1 MASTRYGRIQHDRY
15 SAINVKFPSPDARQ
29 EFADKFNE
37 YHASHDHDGEVPTF
51 ELITAADTKGYTGG
65 RRPVELEDISI
76 DGYTHSELIE
86 YHEENGLY
94 TLPFYRPPTCCVAPI
109 ISLDGEFVVA
119 DTLER
124 HELSAIFGD
133 MPTDDYQSLLS
144 SVEKDG
150 FMDQHIKILDG
161 KVLDGWH
168 RYRAGREL
176 NLLRKLKFQQWNEKD
191 DGDPQA
197 FVLAR
202 NIERRHLG
210 ASQRAQIVVSFNE
223 RFQKG
228 DIDSQRD
235 GTPNGEPKTREELA
249 KEAGVGTSTIDRAF
263 VVEKEGQSEA
273 VIAGEK
279 TAGEVLK
286 ARDAAKLKKHKKQI
300 LKNMWD
306 TNIQAARDYTGDS
319 DTDLNQYLSL
329 DDLEKGFAEHNES
342 FADAFTSGMKRIDTA
357 TSFKD
362 FQDRAFEVDEHG
374 VAKVSI
380 DDLEKENRAIGFYA
394 GDIRQWQ
401 RPDWSPDTNW
411 ILPLIEAKKV
421 ARGHIAPK
429 PEPKPEPDL
438 ETLREHVKSEMPK
451 WKQRYKESGK
461 KESELVSRASFSAL
475 IHVLRHWDE
484 ASSTPPE
491 EGAATAEELEELLGM
506 LKDDGY
512 AFIFRLRAYIRE
524 TEQPVPDETS
534 PVVPEGEDEDEA
546 EPTEYPLQDAL
557 NEMKAKA
564 EDSKPVPDETLP
576 FVPEDADEDAETEVS
591 EPESDPTFDAAVE
604 DALDSLNSM
613 WDSYDRSEELKDV
626 SRSDFAVAA
635 AKHNGLYVEND
646 YGSGENYLMQR
657 DFALLKNLS
666 KVAEVETWKH
676 RFNSISVDIEMRADW
691 VKALVAECDAPEP
704 EVDEDTSLTEID
716 NLLEVKQFLESLNSQ
731 VETYI
736 DRIQRDEFSLRVF
749 DALHFDA
756 LEENSELTERQQLA
770 ILIDVAHSILVES
783 DSTSF

>member
-306 TNIQAARDYTGDS
+306 TTYRLHGITPV
-319 DTDLNQYLSL
+319 
-329 DDLEKGFAEHNES
+329 
-342 FADAFTSGMKRIDTA
+342 TA
-357 TSFKD
+357 
-362 FQDRAFEVDEHG
+362 
-374 VAKVSI
+374 I
-380 DDLEKENRAIGFYA
+380 
-394 GDIRQWQ
+394 
-401 RPDWSPDTNW
+401 
-411 ILPLIEAKKV
+411 
-421 ARGHIAPK
+421 
-429 PEPKPEPDL
+429 
-438 ETLREHVKSEMPK
+438 
-451 WKQRYKESGK
+451 
-461 KESELVSRASFSAL
+461 
-475 IHVLRHWDE
+475 
-484 ASSTPPE
+484 
-491 EGAATAEELEELLGM
+491 
-506 LKDDGY
+506 
-512 AFIFRLRAYIRE
+512 
-524 TEQPVPDETS
+524 
-534 PVVPEGEDEDEA
+534 
-546 EPTEYPLQDAL
+546 PT
-557 NEMKAKA
+557 
-564 EDSKPVPDETLP
+564 
-576 FVPEDADEDAETEVS
+576 
-591 EPESDPTFDAAVE
+591 
-604 DALDSLNSM
+604 
-613 WDSYDRSEELKDV
+613 
-626 SRSDFAVAA
+626 
-635 AKHNGLYVEND
+635 
-646 YGSGENYLMQR
+646 
-657 DFALLKNLS
+657 
-666 KVAEVETWKH
+666 
-676 RFNSISVDIEMRADW
+676 
-691 VKALVAECDAPEP
+691 
-704 EVDEDTSLTEID
+704 
-716 NLLEVKQFLESLNSQ
+716 
-731 VETYI
+731 
-736 DRIQRDEFSLRVF
+736 
-749 DALHFDA
+749 
-756 LEENSELTERQQLA
+756 
-770 ILIDVAHSILVES
+770 
-783 DSTSF
+783 